1 LEAEVEEADGGQSG
15 IELSEAIEALRRA
28 LIAAWWDSQ
37 GQRVRFKVEPVELTV
52 QVGVTRAGKGSAGVR
67 WHVISIG
74 GELSR
79 ESVSTQTLTLRLAPI
94 LFDEQGNVL
103 AEAEQLI
110 SDRESPTGPA
120 TRDAPSH
127 EPA

>member
-1 LEAEVEEADGGQSG
+1 LEAEVDEDDGSQGG
-15 IELSEAIEALRRA
+15 VELSEAIEALRRA
-28 LIAAWWDSQ
+28 LVAAWWDSQ

-52 QVGVTRAGKGSAGVR
+52 QVGVTRAGKGAAGVR
-67 WHVISIG
+67 WHVISLG

-79 ESVSTQTLTLRLAPI
+79 ESVSTQTLTLRLAPV

-103 AEAEQLI
+103 AETEQLI
-110 SDRESPTGPA
+110 SDREDRGGA
-120 TRDAPSH
+120 VTRDEPSH